1 MQHAVV
7 TKGAWQVSADL
18 VSSAAP
24 MSAVVQLQSAKK
36 IYKRGTAS
44 VMGLDGLDFTVM
56 PGEFVSVMG
65 PSGCGKST
73 LLNVLGTLDRLD
85 GGEYM
90 FEGAPTA
97 KLDDKELSALRSRRI
112 GFVFQQFHLL
122 QRYTAL
128 ENVELPMIYARVP
141 REERRA
147 RAERAL
153 GLVQLTDRMHHL
165 PTELSGGQQQRV
177 AIARSLVNDPALLLA
192 DEPTGA
198 LDSATS
204 IEILRL
210 FRELNQKGVTIFM
223 VTHDAEVAKSAK
235 RLIRMKDAH
244 IVSDEPVTAVVAA
257 TAASVA

>member
-1 MQHAVV
+1 M
-7 TKGAWQVSADL
+7 T
-18 VSSAAP
+18 AP
-24 MSAVVQLQSAKK
+24 VVQLVSARKVYRRGQSEV
-36 IYKRGTAS
+36 I
-44 VMGLDGLDFTVM
+44 GLDGLDFRVL
-56 PGEFVSVMG
+56 PGEMVSVMG

-85 GGEYM
+85 GGEYF
-90 FEGAPTA
+90 FEGQPIAS
-97 KLDDKELSALRSRRI
+97 LDDVAQSQLRSRRI

-122 QRYTAL
+122 QRYSAL
-128 ENVELPMIYARVP
+128 ENVELPMVYARAP
-141 REERRA
+141 KAERRA
-147 RAERAL
+147 RAEKAL
-153 GLVQLTDRMHHL
+153 ALVGLSDRMEHL

-210 FRELNQKGVTIFM
+210 FRDLNDRGVTIFM

-235 RLIRMKDAH
+235 RLIRMKDGH
-244 IVSDEPVTAVVAA
+244 VVSDEVVARVA
-257 TAASVA
+257 GAA

>member
-1 MQHAVV
+1 
-7 TKGAWQVSADL
+7 
-18 VSSAAP
+18 
-24 MSAVVQLQSAKK
+24 MSAVVQLQKAQK
-36 IYKRGTAS
+36 IYKRGTS
-44 VMGLDGLDFTVM
+44 QVVGLDGLDFAVN

-85 GGEYM
+85 GGEYL
-90 FEGAPTA
+90 FEGQPIAS
-97 KLDDKELSALRSRRI
+97 LDDAALSALRSRRI

-141 REERRA
+141 KDERKH
-147 RAERAL
+147 RAEKAL
-153 GLVQLTDRMHHL
+153 ALVALTDRMHHL

-198 LDSATS
+198 LDSQTS
-204 IEILRL
+204 VEILRL
-210 FRELNQKGVTIFM
+210 FRELNARGVTIFM
-223 VTHDAEVAKSAK
+223 VTHDPEVAKSAK

-244 IVSDEPVTAVVAA
+244 IVSDEAVRGAA
-257 TAASVA
+257 